1 MNGRTL
7 EQVEKI
13 EPVARRLA
21 GDTVVVTGAGNGI
34 GRAAV
39 ERFAAEG
46 ANVVVN
52 DIDPDVAG
60 AVAEELCSRYGAGR
74 AIGHGGDVTA
84 EGFNREMVERAVA
97 AYGELDA
104 FVANAGVTR
113 DAALSRVERGDWN
126 LTLALHLTAPMELA
140 QAALHAWRT
149 AKDPYRRRRAVF
161 TASVSALGNDGQSS
175 YSTAKAGILGFMS
188 TFAVE
193 CRQRYRLP
201 HVNVNAIGY
210 GPIVTR
216 MTQEGKEDVRVGGE
230 TITMGLPEGAHG
242 RIEERTLLGRMAPP
256 REAANGLYFL
266 VGPDSAFFTG
276 KVLWMDGGTFKLL
289 RS

>member
-1 MNGRTL
+1 MSGRTL
-7 EQVEKI
+7 EHVEKLT
-13 EPVARRLA
+13 PVARRLE
-21 GDTVVVTGAGNGI
+21 GDTVIVTGAGYGI

-52 DIDPDVAG
+52 DIDPEVADAVAG
-60 AVAEELCSRYGAGR
+60 ELRTRYGDGS
-74 AIGHGGDVTA
+74 AIGFGGDVTA
-84 EGFNREMVERAVA
+84 EGFNRAMVDRAVET
-97 AYGELDA
+97 YGELDA

-126 LTLALHLTAPMELA
+126 LTIALHLTAPMELA

-175 YSTAKAGILGFMS
+175 YSTAKAGVLGFMS
-188 TFAVE
+188 TFAIE

-216 MTQEGKEDVRVGGE
+216 MTQEGKEDIRVGEE
-230 TITMGLPEGAHG
+230 TITMGLPEGSHE

-256 REAANGLYFL
+256 SEAANGLYFL
-266 VGPDSAFFTG
+266 IGPDSAFFTG

>member
-1 MNGRTL
+1 MTHPKL
-7 EQVEKI
+7 EEVEKI
-13 EPVARRLA
+13 TPVARRLE
-21 GDTVVVTGAGNGI
+21 GDTVVVTGGGNGI

-52 DIDPDVAG
+52 DIDPEVAE
-60 AVAEELCSRYGAGR
+60 AVAEELRSRYGGGR
-74 AIGHGGDVTA
+74 AIGFGGDVTA
-84 EGFNREMVERAVA
+84 EGFNHAMVEKTVDT
-97 AYGELDA
+97 YGELDA

-113 DAALSRVERGDWN
+113 DAALSRVDRGGWDK
-126 LTLALHLTAPMELA
+126 TIALHMTAPMELA

-161 TASVSALGNDGQSS
+161 TASVSALGNDGQSA
-175 YSTAKAGILGFMS
+175 YSAAKAGILGFMS
-188 TFAVE
+188 TFAIE

-201 HVNVNAIGY
+201 NVNVNAIGY

-216 MTQEGKEDVRVGGE
+216 MTREGKEDLRVGDE
-230 TITMGLPEGAHG
+230 TITMGLPEGSHE

-256 REAANGLYFL
+256 KEAANGLYFL
-266 VGPDSAFFTG
+266 VGPDSTFFTG
-276 KVLWMDGGTFKLL
+276 KILWMDGGTFKLL

>member
-74 AIGHGGDVTA
+74 AIGFGGDVTA

-230 TITMGLPEGAHG
+230 TITMGLPEGAHE

>member
-60 AVAEELCSRYGAGR
+60 AVADELCSRYGAGR
-74 AIGHGGDVTA
+74 ALGFGGDVTA
-84 EGFNREMVERAVA
+84 EGFNREMVDRAVA

-113 DAALSRVERGDWN
+113 DAALSRVEREGWD

-161 TASVSALGNDGQSS
+161 TASVSALGNDGQSA

-230 TITMGLPEGAHG
+230 TITMGLPEGSHE